1 MNANKKD
8 ELKILFKELRGWS
21 TGAIFIL
28 DQDEPLGDYH
38 GVMRHIN
45 CTMSYLV
52 DGLILPII
60 HMVSGADTLLSM
72 DDTPIRRYPPK
83 GISREDCINHLLM
96 DIEEWVDTNMELV
109 AVDFDSAMSA
119 MSLVDYEDA
128 DDSASDNSILSLL
141 GIIFRMKQM
150 MDDYFS
156 ADLDPG
162 GVPVVLFRDD
172 LSLNDEV
179 LLDNVMDRIQH
190 GEKKFLTQPEIDR
203 LGSMIAFNSPG
214 TLANLLSDAWS

>member
-8 ELKILFKELRGWS
+8 ELKILLKELRGWG
-21 TGAIFIL
+21 TGAIVIL

-60 HMVSGADTLLSM
+60 HMVSGADTRLTM
-72 DDTPIRRYPPK
+72 DDAPIRRHPPK
-83 GISREDCINHLLM
+83 GISREDCISHLLM

-109 AVDFDSAMSA
+109 AVDFDSAMIA
-119 MSLVDYEDA
+119 MSFVDYEDA
-128 DDSASDNSILSLL
+128 DDSIGDNTILSLL
-141 GIIFRMKQM
+141 GIIFHIRRI

-162 GVPVVLFRDD
+162 GMRVVLFRDD
-172 LSLNDEV
+172 LSPDDDV
-179 LLDNVMDRIQH
+179 MLDNVMDRIQR
-190 GEKKFLTQPEIDR
+190 GERKFMTQPEIDR
-203 LGSMIAFNSPG
+203 LGSMIAFNSSG
-214 TLANLLSDAWS
+214 TLADLLSDAWR